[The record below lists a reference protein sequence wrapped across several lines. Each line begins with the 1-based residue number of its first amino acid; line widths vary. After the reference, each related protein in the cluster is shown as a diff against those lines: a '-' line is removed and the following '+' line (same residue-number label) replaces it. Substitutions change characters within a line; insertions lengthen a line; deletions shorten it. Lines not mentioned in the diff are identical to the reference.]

1 MLTFF
6 TAAKPFRGATAVH
19 QRNALRSWQESVPG
33 SEVLLFGDEGG
44 SAEAAAELGLR
55 HFPDVPRN
63 AYGTP
68 LLDAIFAT
76 AQREARHPVLCY
88 ANADIVL
95 LPAFA
100 AAVRRLAGWP
110 RFAMVG
116 RRVTIAIDEPI
127 DFASGWEKRF
137 QRAIPRILRRGRG
150 SALDYFAFRRGVIG
164 EMPPFVVGRPA
175 WDNWLVAHLRRSG
188 VPLVDATPIV
198 FAIHARHGYG
208 HVAAARGDRWEG
220 PEADVNRALA
230 AADIPEFRA
239 ELYTTWSAG
248 WLLLP
253 NRTVPALTRRHLS
266 SRVRMMF
273 WETRA
278 NARAALR
285 RWRKRR

>member
-19 QRNALRSWQESVPG
+19 QRNALRSWLAAAPG
-33 SEVLLFGDEGG
+33 SEVLLFGDEEG
-44 SAEAAAELGLR
+44 SAETAAELGLR

-76 AQREARHPVLCY
+76 AQREARHPILCY
-88 ANADIVL
+88 ANADVVL

-100 AAVRRLAGWP
+100 AAVQRLAGWP
-110 RFAMVG
+110 RFAVVG
-116 RRVTIAIDEPI
+116 RRVTIAIDQPI
-127 DFASGWEKRF
+127 DFAPGWDERF

-164 EMPPFVVGRPA
+164 PMPPFVIGRPA

-188 VPLVDATPIV
+188 VPLVDATPVV

-208 HVAAARGDRWEG
+208 HVAAARGGRWEG
-220 PEADVNRALA
+220 PEADANRALA
-230 AADIPEFRA
+230 SADIPGFRA
-239 ELYTTWSAG
+239 GLYTTWSAG

-253 NRTVPALTRRHLS
+253 NRIVPALTWRHVA
-266 SRVRMMF
+266 SRARMTF
-273 WETRA
+273 WETRE
-278 NARAALR
+278 RIRSTLR
-285 RWRKRR
+285 RLRKRR